1 MAATNQSLVYS
12 TQITHIGSGASMAA
26 NVMSGTA
33 DISTALDSTN
43 LARYPLADIALM
55 VSNTGSVSSASNY
68 ILLYR
73 RDMNFDG
80 TNDEPVP
87 ATATSAAWS
96 NHLVGSF
103 TIPPWTVAS
112 TTYLSANDIPLSDQC
127 QFYIENKTNTGIGL
141 GWTLKVTPKTNS
153 YA

>member
-1 MAATNQSLVYS
+1 MPTNQSTVYS

-26 NVMSGTA
+26 GVMSGTA

-43 LARYPLADIALM
+43 LGRYPLCDIVLK
-55 VSNTGSVSSASNY
+55 VSNTGSVSSASNT
-68 ILLYR
+68 IILYR
-73 RDMNFDG
+73 RSLNVDG

-96 NHLVGSF
+96 NKLVGSF
-103 TIPPWTVAS
+103 TVPPWTVAS
-112 TTYLSANDIPLSDQC
+112 TTYLSAEDVVLTDQC
-127 QFYIENKTNTGIGL
+127 EFYIENKTNTGIGA
-141 GWTLKVTPKTNS
+141 GWTLKVKPKTNS